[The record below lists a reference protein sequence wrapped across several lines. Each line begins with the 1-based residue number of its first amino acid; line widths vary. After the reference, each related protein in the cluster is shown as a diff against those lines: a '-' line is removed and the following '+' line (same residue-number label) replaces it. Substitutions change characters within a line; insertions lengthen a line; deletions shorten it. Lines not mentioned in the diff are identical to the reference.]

1 MTAGNWVEVV
11 LITLLVANM
20 VAVGLGLRAALD
32 RLSKLVEQ
40 ATDLVQTSRAEATAT
55 LAEASRVIARIEAL
69 SETTERVL
77 TEDLSPVLTA
87 TRTTLGHLESAA
99 RGAGESIQTVRR
111 VVSTAESIVTPAA
124 ALAAAGRAMKTPGG
138 KATAAAAIIGIVTQ
152 LVTVVRA
159 RNAHTAASSKPAEE

>member
-11 LITLLVANM
+11 LIALLVANM
-20 VAVGLGLRAALD
+20 VAVGLGLRTALD
-32 RLSKLVEQ
+32 RLTKLVEN
-40 ATDLVQTSRAEATAT
+40 ATDLVQSSRAEAAAT
-55 LAEASRVIARIEAL
+55 LAEANRVIARIEAL

-87 TRTTLGHLESAA
+87 TRSTLGHLESAA

-124 ALAAAGRAMKTPGG
+124 ALAAAGRAMRTPGG
-138 KATAAAAIIGIVTQ
+138 KATAAAAIIGVVTQ

-159 RNAHTAASSKPAEE
+159 RNAQSSSPTKATGE